1 MHISTIF
8 TGLIPTVAL
17 GAAIRSTD
25 ACGAQFAIYNFTAS
39 CIPHSVFC
47 AIDFNVKTSPGA
59 PSVECSF
66 WGPGPDR
73 LPQVQLSGCR
83 DPNVSFSF
91 GGNGH
96 HELTVVSALAPE
108 QNLTGTYAISDS
120 DIVLEDHG
128 SVQTENY
135 EGPSTFLISDLT
147 TISL

>member
-1 MHISTIF
+1 MVRTSLYTISLQAVSRIAF
-8 TGLIPTVAL
+8 SAHF
-17 GAAIRSTD
+17 D
-25 ACGAQFAIYNFTAS
+25 
-39 CIPHSVFC
+39 
-47 AIDFNVKTSPGA
+47 VKTSPGA

-91 GGNGH
+91 GSNGH
-96 HELTVVSALAPE
+96 HALTVVSALTPE
-108 QNLTGTYAISDS
+108 QNLTGTHNISDS

-135 EGPSTFLISDLT
+135 EGPSTFIISDLT